1 MKLEDKRRQD
11 EILLEEERKRKVT
24 QSKNLVV
31 QSELENRRR
40 EEDRRLKETQMELVK
55 RSLDDERRQE
65 MIEAETKKA
74 EELKRA
80 SDLQTMARVENAKRK
95 QELERKLVD
104 NALPSSSSSSLV
116 SPLSM
121 VQPVPQAGV
130 RQLVLN
136 PGLPG
141 PIQDLNPGLEPIQRR
156 PEDLLSPIRSSRP
169 EVILTPS
176 ATRFRGLHF

>member
-1 MKLEDKRRQD
+1 M
-11 EILLEEERKRKVT
+11 
-24 QSKNLVV
+24 
-31 QSELENRRR
+31 ELE
-40 EEDRRLKETQMELVK
+40 K

-80 SDLQTMARVENAKRK
+80 SDLQTMTRVENAKRK
-95 QELERKLVD
+95 QELERKLVE
-104 NALPSSSSSSLV
+104 NSLSSSLM
-116 SPLSM
+116 SPSAM

-136 PGLPG
+136 PGLPATV
-141 PIQDLNPGLEPIQRR
+141 QDLNPGLEPIQRR
-156 PEDLLSPIRSSRP
+156 PDDLLSPIRSSRP